1 MATVVTEYRFR
12 NPVSEEQLSA
22 ISRDLDP
29 VLARLDASWQRSYV
43 SDDRLR
49 MICEFE
55 AKNEKSV
62 TDAHLEVSVPFEAVW
77 SAKRWTLEE
86 MKAEQAHE
94 RIEQVKE
101 ADETKRITRPE
112 VR

>member
-1 MATVVTEYRFR
+1 MTIVVVEYRFR
-12 NPVSEEQLSA
+12 EPVSEEQLSA

-43 SDDRLR
+43 SEDRLR

-62 TDAHLEVSVPFEAVW
+62 TDAHLEVSVPFEAIW
-77 SAKRWTLEE
+77 RATRWTLEE
-86 MKAEQAHE
+86 MKAQQAHE
-94 RIEQVKE
+94 QIEKAKE
-101 ADETKRITRPE
+101 AGKTKKVTRPE
-112 VR
+112 AR